1 MNIMPVAISYELDP
15 NDYLKAREFL
25 LKAKDPDFKKTK
37 RDDLFSM
44 ETGLLQ
50 NKGRVHFTFTD
61 CINPEMEKLRGLD
74 KQETLLGVSNIIDR
88 QIHSNYRIYPCNYI
102 AFGERFNDSR
112 FNDRYTKEDHDKFEA
127 YLSGQLAKVQKE
139 VDFTLTDE
147 DYAFMREKILVMYS
161 NPLVNKLKALG
172 EL

>member
-1 MNIMPVAISYELDP
+1 MLAIKGGKSTIDNLLELNIMPVAISYELDP

-61 CINPEMEKLRGLD
+61 CINRKWRSSAGW
-74 KQETLLGVSNIIDR
+74 T
-88 QIHSNYRIYPCNYI
+88 
-102 AFGERFNDSR
+102 SR
-112 FNDRYTKEDHDKFEA
+112 KHCSA
-127 YLSGQLAKVQKE
+127 
-139 VDFTLTDE
+139 
-147 DYAFMREKILVMYS
+147 
-161 NPLVNKLKALG
+161 
-172 EL
+172 